1 MLIFHFGSMRSICL
15 YMVGGIASSACFLNG
30 IQASSFAA
38 STPHLLAQTTQKIV
52 PKATPPS
59 NSEAL
64 RGIRSTTRSK
74 VVLMPV
80 TDKSGQGSSLD
91 EFASEV
97 LNQALLNGGISTVPW
112 FKVNK
117 ELKQAMKGGN
127 VYAPV
132 LIGSSSRA
140 VSDENIPELIA
151 TSKKLGARY
160 ILRPVILS
168 QSQNS
173 EVRTGMT
180 VGMLFGL
187 GGPSV
192 KRSDSATVT
201 VKLDIISTLEEDII
215 ASKTFSGQSQQ
226 VTKDRANVLDGITG
240 MQIFSQGS
248 SMDSTKIAFY
258 DTVDK
263 IAEFLQD
270 KTR

>member
-1 MLIFHFGSMRSICL
+1 MSA
-15 YMVGGIASSACFLNG
+15 VIASSACLFNG
-30 IQASSFAA
+30 IEASSIAA
-38 STPHLLAQTTQKIV
+38 SNPSLLAQTTQKIV
-52 PKATPPS
+52 PKAASPG

-74 VVLMPV
+74 IVLMPV

-91 EFASEV
+91 DFASEV

-112 FKVNK
+112 FRVNK
-117 ELKQAMKGGN
+117 ALKQAMQGGN
-127 VYAPV
+127 PYAV
-132 LIGSSSRA
+132 RSSSGA
-140 VSDENIPELIA
+140 VSDENIPELIS

-173 EVRTGMT
+173 EVSTGLT
-180 VGMLFGL
+180 VGMLFGF

-215 ASKTFSGQSQQ
+215 ASKTFTGQSQQ

-248 SMDSTKIAFY
+248 GMDSTKIAFY

-263 IAEFLQD
+263 ITEFLQD

>member
-1 MLIFHFGSMRSICL
+1 MIS
-15 YMVGGIASSACFLNG
+15 GIASSACLFNG
-30 IQASSFAA
+30 IQASSIAA
-38 STPHLLAQTTQKIV
+38 SNSYLLAQTTQKIV
-52 PKATPPS
+52 PKATSPG

-91 EFASEV
+91 DFASEV

-117 ELKQAMKGGN
+117 ALKQAMKGGN

-132 LIGSSSRA
+132 LIGLGRSSGA

-173 EVRTGMT
+173 EVSTGIT
-180 VGMLFGL
+180 FGMLFGI

-248 SMDSTKIAFY
+248 GMDSTKIAFY